1 VLGPWVNSRGLNLFT
16 GAVIAVLILL
26 SMILTVAVLF
36 PGVSEGTV
44 VIIFVTGSVLAV
56 GVMILV
62 KFLSPAI
69 ESTNPQSS
77 VPPTTLARE
86 RQVWRM
92 PPLDQLTPAR
102 LTVLERMWLSLLRVY
117 LVVAAGLVLVR
128 IVMFATVGT

>member
-36 PGVSEGTV
+36 PGISEGMV
-44 VIIFVTGSVLAV
+44 RIILVTGSILAV
-56 GVMILV
+56 GVTIPV
-62 KFLSPAI
+62 KFLSPGI
-69 ESTNPQSS
+69 EPTSPQNSLS
-77 VPPTTLARE
+77 PTLQRE
-86 RQVWRM
+86 RQMWRM
-92 PPLDQLTPAR
+92 PPLDQLPPAW

-128 IVMFATVGT
+128 IVMLATVGT

>member
-1 VLGPWVNSRGLNLFT
+1 LRGLNLFT

-36 PGVSEGTV
+36 PGISEGTV
-44 VIIFVTGSVLAV
+44 MIIFVTGSILAV

-69 ESTNPQSS
+69 ESTSPQSS
-77 VPPTTLARE
+77 VPPATLARE

-92 PPLDQLTPAR
+92 PPLDQLAPTR

-128 IVMFATVGT
+128 IVMLATVGT